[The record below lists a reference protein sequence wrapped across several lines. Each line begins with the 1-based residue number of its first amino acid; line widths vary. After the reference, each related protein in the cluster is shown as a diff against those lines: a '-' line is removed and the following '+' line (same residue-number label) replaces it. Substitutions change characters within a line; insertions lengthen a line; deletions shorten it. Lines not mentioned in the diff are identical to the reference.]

1 MKQITIDCRTISD
14 SAQLHDLLARELAFP
29 DWYGHN
35 LDALFD
41 CLTEVDE
48 ELELVLTGWNTLAD
62 WTGSFAEVLSDAA
75 AENPNLTVLIK

>member
-1 MKQITIDCRTISD
+1 MKQITIDCSAISD
-14 SAQLHDLLARELAFP
+14 SAQLHNLLAWELAFP

-35 LDALFD
+35 LDDLFD

-62 WTGSFAEVLSDAA
+62 WTGGFAEVLSDAA
-75 AENPNLTVLIK
+75 AESPNLTVLIQ

>member
-48 ELELVLTGWNTLAD
+48 ELELVLTGWNTLTD
-62 WTGSFAEVLSDAA
+62 WAGGFTEVFSDAA